1 MALGVSY
8 FFLLI
13 FLFLLASKQSHNAL
27 CMTNLHSVCECVA
40 CLFAFY
46 CYVDSLKMSQLFH
59 NYFFFIFP
67 SPLVHRWTAFCSML
81 SPHSTT
87 CCCIRKGQKWQCAQR
102 EDCRRWWHCCPTL
115 MSSSWPSLLTA
126 CRSWHMAIRKARYW
140 SSD

>member
-1 MALGVSY
+1 MEVIVKTILIIHKMWSCICCLCKQLKMCNGTWCIL
-8 FFLLI
+8 FFS
-13 FLFLLASKQSHNAL
+13 FNFFVLLASKPSHNAL

-59 NYFFFIFP
+59 NYFSFIFP

-87 CCCIRKGQKWQCAQR
+87 CCCIRKGQKWQCA
-102 EDCRRWWHCCPTL
+102 
-115 MSSSWPSLLTA
+115 
-126 CRSWHMAIRKARYW
+126 
-140 SSD
+140 